1 MYVQLVTNTLFTL
14 EIQYLD
20 YVLNMLACSYQAGFA
35 ILGLHDTLLGVTL
48 ICCILGKLF
57 ASPTHLLCKNK
68 KMHCTRERGRR
79 KQYNTETNT
88 NTNTH
93 HSTVTYVGLA
103 ENWRVGV
110 GAGAVQAFIA
120 IAT

>member
-1 MYVQLVTNTLFTL
+1 MAVLFYSVNT
-14 EIQYLD
+14 
-20 YVLNMLACSYQAGFA
+20 LACSYQAGFA
-35 ILGLHDTLLGVTL
+35 ILGLRDTLLSVML

-57 ASPTHLLCKNK
+57 AFPTHLLCTNK

-79 KQYNTETNT
+79 TQYNTETNT
-88 NTNTH
+88 NTDTH

>member
-1 MYVQLVTNTLFTL
+1 
-14 EIQYLD
+14 
-20 YVLNMLACSYQAGFA
+20 
-35 ILGLHDTLLGVTL
+35 
-48 ICCILGKLF
+48 
-57 ASPTHLLCKNK
+57 
-68 KMHCTRERGRR
+68 MHCTRERGRR
-79 KQYNTETNT
+79 TQYNTETNT
-88 NTNTH
+88 NTDTH